1 MGGKKHVTK
10 SKLKVVS
17 CFFQKVPVKEKN
29 LNATNTRTLPNQ
41 AVPKKAILRC
51 YEMDKTKAEIYW
63 VLNVVANNYS
73 LNLCDDKNCLF
84 TAMFPDSEI
93 S

>member
-17 CFFQKVPVKEKN
+17 CFFQKVPVTEKN

-41 AVPKKAILRC
+41 AVPKKGIIKFS
-51 YEMDKTKAEIYW
+51 ETDKTKAEMY
-63 VLNVVANNYS
+63 
-73 LNLCDDKNCLF
+73 
-84 TAMFPDSEI
+84 
-93 S
+93 